1 MLKKIIYPTHNS
13 NQEKH
18 VTLLIISSG
27 EKLRH
32 YLALK
37 KLSPLSTGITSK
49 YYGEFD
55 CLHSFR
61 KKNRL
66 AAHKRVCENKDF
78 CNVTMPSEDTKNIRI

>member
-1 MLKKIIYPTHNS
+1 MFCMLKKIIYPTHNS

-37 KLSPLSTGITSK
+37 KLSPLSTGINISVNLIVFILL
-49 YYGEFD
+49 E
-55 CLHSFR
+55 
-61 KKNRL
+61 KKTGLQRI
-66 AAHKRVCENKDF
+66 KEYVK
-78 CNVTMPSEDTKNIRI
+78 TKIFVM